1 MKNKDLEYSISRH
14 NLTPLQ
20 KAKADKKLVK
30 KRFER
35 LSKMTDEQKIYA
47 DLISLKFRAIDYVE
61 QGIFSESFLFS
72 EFLKRYVSI
81 IKMSRRKL
89 ASDLGIHET
98 RFSRIINNK
107 ENPGIG
113 LLYRIEE
120 HSNKI
125 LPASLLWQIVNI
137 KLTLDIEQNTKER
150 KKESRLV
157 KNKLKLQGA
166 SRHS

>member
-1 MKNKDLEYSISRH
+1 MKNKDAEYSIFLH
-14 NLTPLQ
+14 GLTPLQ
-20 KAKADKKLVK
+20 KAKADKELVK

-35 LSKMTDEQKIYA
+35 LSEMTDEQKIYA
-47 DLISLKFRAIDYVE
+47 DLISLKFRSIDYVE
-61 QGIFSESFLFS
+61 QGVFSESFLFS
-72 EFLKRYVSI
+72 ELLKRYVSI
-81 IKMSRRKL
+81 VKMSRRKL
-89 ASDLGIHET
+89 ANDLGIHET

-113 LLYRIEE
+113 FLYRIEE

-137 KLTLDIEQNTKER
+137 KLTLDIRQNTKER
-150 KKESRLV
+150 KRESKNV
-157 KNKLKLQGA
+157 KNKLKLLSA